1 MAHVLRGSQIY
12 LHTPLRSSASG
23 MNHTNEMMLISAFAF
38 PAEAAI
44 LIYRP
49 RRDGRM
55 SWPWCPRSSI
65 FYLLLKFL
73 ASNCRPIPTLEGT
86 STSPSLSLSSRI
98 SVHIPTVS
106 SLRPASQITLSVS
119 AGPRGL
125 RFWDSVP
132 AESSQSGYLYVTH
145 SPIDTSWDS
154 Y

>member
-86 STSPSLSLSSRI
+86 STSPSLSLPLFTHFRPYSHCLLPAARLTD
-98 SVHIPTVS
+98 HIKCKRWTAWIEV
-106 SLRPASQITLSVS
+106 L
-119 AGPRGL
+119 G
-125 RFWDSVP
+125 
-132 AESSQSGYLYVTH
+132 
-145 SPIDTSWDS
+145 
-154 Y
+154 